1 MAESQERDAP
11 PERDLPTI
19 KDLPRIEDLPE
30 IRLSRIEVPDDGG
43 PVGAVPYEPGER
55 VDTSEAPAWS
65 LEDEIFAMAS
75 TVEVEDASRAEPPLL
90 RLWQGPVQMPPPLV
104 IGRAVAGFLTFLF
117 VDAVMMYAPLMM
129 SRRPSLLPQMVALLT
144 LAFGLGGLLVWKVR
158 GAWRP
163 FGIGMMLGWLFLTLV
178 SLGLLTGVSP

>member
-11 PERDLPTI
+11 PERDLPTL
-19 KDLPRIEDLPE
+19 KGLPRIEDLPE
-30 IRLSRIEVPDDGG
+30 IRLSRIEVPDDG
-43 PVGAVPYEPGER
+43 VPYEVGEPSER
-55 VDTSEAPAWS
+55 ADASEAPARS

-90 RLWQGPVQMPPPLV
+90 RLWQGPVQMPPPPV

>member
-1 MAESQERDAP
+1 MTEGHENGRP
-11 PERDLPTI
+11 
-19 KDLPRIEDLPE
+19 
-30 IRLSRIEVPDDGG
+30 
-43 PVGAVPYEPGER
+43 
-55 VDTSEAPAWS
+55 S
-65 LEDEIFAMAS
+65 LEDEIFAVAS
-75 TVEVEDASRAEPPLL
+75 TVETEQPDEGPRIRVRARPPWEWAQKLSRRDVGVTA
-90 RLWQGPVQMPPPLV
+90 
-104 IGRAVAGFLTFLF
+104 AGFLTFVF
-117 VDAVMMYAPLMM
+117 VDLVMMYAPLMM